1 MEDIKLSA
9 YLTLREVLLTTS
21 KLLALFIPFITE
33 DIHVK
38 LTGNSVHLADFPNYN
53 EAGIDDQLEQ
63 EMERVLQVVELARHA
78 RNLSKIK
85 TKQPLASLTVIGDKE
100 AVQFLRKYEWIIKD
114 EINVKHVYLGS
125 DLEDQV
131 HYEVK
136 LNFSTAG
143 PKLGKRTGLL
153 QKQLQQLS
161 DESIVEMVKGD
172 CKLTLPSGESLLLD
186 EEDLIVKQVTKAGV
200 EMAANQPYTVLLDM
214 VITKELEQEGLA
226 RELIRAV
233 QLYRKELHLP
243 VDKRVCITFDV
254 SDPIKDVI
262 KQFQDLLTT
271 NLLISDLK
279 FGETAVMKTVEI
291 DGESIRLGID

>member
-1 MEDIKLSA
+1 
-9 YLTLREVLLTTS
+9 
-21 KLLALFIPFITE
+21 
-33 DIHVK
+33 
-38 LTGNSVHLADFPNYN
+38 
-53 EAGIDDQLEQ
+53 
-63 EMERVLQVVELARHA
+63 MERVLQVVELARHA

-143 PKLGKRTGLL
+143 PKLGKRTGLV

-186 EEDLIVKQVTKAGV
+186 EEDIIVKQVTKAGV
-200 EMAANQPYTVLLDM
+200 EMAANQSYTALLDM

>member
-1 MEDIKLSA
+1 
-9 YLTLREVLLTTS
+9 
-21 KLLALFIPFITE
+21 
-33 DIHVK
+33 VK
-38 LTGNSVHLADFPNYN
+38 
-53 EAGIDDQLEQ
+53 
-63 EMERVLQVVELARHA
+63 R
-78 RNLSKIK
+78 
-85 TKQPLASLTVIGDKE
+85 
-100 AVQFLRKYEWIIKD
+100 
-114 EINVKHVYLGS
+114 VYLRT

-143 PKLGKRTGLL
+143 PKLGKRTGLV

-161 DESIVEMVKGD
+161 DEAIVEMVKGNCD
-172 CKLTLPSGESLLLD
+172 LTLPSGESLLLD

-200 EMAANQPYTVLLDM
+200 EMAANQSYTVLLDM